1 MPAAILK
8 LIKYKLSL
16 AVTLSATMGFF
27 LFRKGPDPALPVLIA
42 GVFML
47 AGGSAAL
54 NEYQERKLDAMM
66 GRTRNRPIPSG
77 NISPRLA
84 LILSIAFILTGLLLL
99 SRFGITPVLLGAINL
114 LLYNG
119 LYTPMKIRNSFAVLP
134 GGLVGAIPPVIGWTA
149 AGGPLFHPNILYIA
163 ALMFMWQLPH
173 FWLLIVR
180 YGKEYEAA
188 GFSTLKR
195 YLDDHQIKRLIF
207 FWMAVSSVFLLTAP
221 LFGILIDLWVFLL
234 LAVLN
239 MLFIGFFY
247 YVLFLNPSD
256 KKIRLIFIL
265 TNVFLT
271 VVLGMLILNSLA

>member
-1 MPAAILK
+1 LPAAILK

>member
-66 GRTRNRPIPSG
+66 DRTRNRPIPSG

-114 LLYNG
+114 ILYNG

-271 VVLGMLILNSLA
+271 VVLGMLILNSVT